1 MSETTPRLLAVDDN
15 EDSAELVARIAA
27 RCGFESRAVSTSA
40 AIRRALFDWK
50 PDVLALDLS
59 MPEINGIDLLRL
71 LQESGFHG
79 SLLIISGHDATMRA
93 SAVRLAEARGLRVAG
108 HFDKPVD
115 MTRLREMLTALR
127 PPGKA

>member
-1 MSETTPRLLAVDDN
+1 MSESEPRLLAVDDN

-27 RCGFESRAVSTSA
+27 RCGFEARAASTGAEIRA
-40 AIRRALFDWK
+40 ALVDWK

-59 MPEINGIDLLRL
+59 MPELNGIDLLRL
-71 LQESGFHG
+71 LQETGFHG

-93 SAVRLAEARGLRVAG
+93 SAVRLAEARGLKVAG

-115 MTRLREMLTALR
+115 MTRLRETLTALR
-127 PPGKA
+127 PPKEA